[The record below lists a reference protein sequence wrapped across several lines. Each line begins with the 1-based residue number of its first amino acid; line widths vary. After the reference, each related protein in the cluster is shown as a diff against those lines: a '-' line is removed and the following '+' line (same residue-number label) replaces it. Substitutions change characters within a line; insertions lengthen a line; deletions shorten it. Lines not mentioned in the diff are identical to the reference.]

1 MHGLLHHLLT
11 CDSKIHHRM
20 QNHTIKAVGFWGEN
34 KVEAQHSTT
43 DTLKKNRNLVKMI
56 AHFHTGYMIRSA

>member
-1 MHGLLHHLLT
+1 MVIVGFNNLMHGLLHHLLT

-20 QNHTIKAVGFWGEN
+20 QNHTIKAMGLWGEN

-43 DTLKKNRNLVKMI
+43 DTLKK
-56 AHFHTGYMIRSA
+56 